1 MEVGVKTLKVQ
12 NVHCV
17 GDILKAT
24 VVLDYSK
31 NPGVNNGKIDIP

>member
-12 NVHCV
+12 NVHC
-17 GDILKAT
+17 DKKAT

-31 NPGVNNGKIDIP
+31 NPGVHNGKIDIS